1 MIDVM
6 KSQHKSLEN
15 KKNKLIATLTKGTP
29 FIEGSLSITLR
40 TCASKGC
47 ACHRGKKHPSM
58 GLTWKDPEQKTKSIY
73 IPVEKQKQAKQ
84 WSSNYKKLK
93 LTIRK
98 LSDVY
103 KQLLVLKEEENP
115 KS

>member
-1 MIDVM
+1 M
-6 KSQHKSLEN
+6 KSQLKSLE
-15 KKNKLIATLTKGTP
+15 KQKIKLIASLTRGTP

-58 GLTWKDPEQKTKSIY
+58 GLSWKDPDQKTKSIY
-73 IPVEKQKQAKQ
+73 IPVERQKRAKQ

-103 KQLLVLKEEENP
+103 KQILVLKEEENP
-115 KS
+115 KI